1 MRPARIG
8 FGCLLCAAAA
18 VTGQISWPDVLQ
30 GSEFAEL
37 RKQLDQQ
44 FELRAKTGSMASTTQ
59 RIHAATQEMSA
70 LLRNEIQKIPANE
83 YIGARKFLDGL
94 DYTARMGAT

>member
-1 MRPARIG
+1 MVPDTFYVPLLRPN
-8 FGCLLCAAAA
+8 
-18 VTGQISWPDVLQ
+18 
-30 GSEFAEL
+30 AEL
-37 RKQLDQQ
+37 RKHLDQQ
-44 FELRAKTGSMASTTQ
+44 FELRAKTGSMVSTTQ
-59 RIHAATQEMSA
+59 RIRAATQEMSA